1 MKTSFAKKFMV
12 IALALAMV
20 FTFAACGG
28 SSDSGSSEGGDYRG
42 YSRISNCD

>member
-1 MKTSFAKKFMV
+1 MKTSFVKKFMV

-28 SSDSGSSEGGDYRG
+28 SSDSGSSEGGDSGADFR
-42 YSRISNCD
+42 